1 MTSEGKAFLLEVF
14 VPSRESIVIE
24 VEVVQQPMTE
34 TGPLGPIATI
44 LRMEVECDPKP
55 ARELAIGRTWLPR
68 FLASP
73 AVADFYFRLNRKNA
87 KGVENALVF
96 NQCSRECDICKL
108 KGASERKFASLPLTS
123 TDLKKFLAHSY
134 SDGWLSV

>member
-1 MTSEGKAFLLEVF
+1 MDESFRQTWYSDAGEQIVVTSEGKAFLLEVF

-44 LRMEVECDPKP
+44 LRLPVECGPLPNSD
-55 ARELAIGRTWLPR
+55 LATGRTWLPR

-73 AVADFYFRLNRKNA
+73 TVRDFYFRLNRKEA
-87 KGVENALVF
+87 KGAKNA
-96 NQCSRECDICKL
+96 
-108 KGASERKFASLPLTS
+108 
-123 TDLKKFLAHSY
+123 
-134 SDGWLSV
+134 